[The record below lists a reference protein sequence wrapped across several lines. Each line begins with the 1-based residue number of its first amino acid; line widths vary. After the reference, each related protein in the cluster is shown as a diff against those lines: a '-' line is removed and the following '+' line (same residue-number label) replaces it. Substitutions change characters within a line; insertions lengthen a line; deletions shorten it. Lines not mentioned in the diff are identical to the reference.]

1 MKQLIVNADDF
12 GASPG
17 VNRGILHAHQH
28 GIVTSTTVMIN
39 LPDAAAGLEHALANA
54 PDLGIGLHLNVTAGA
69 PVSPPEQVASLLD
82 ADGQFVHI
90 DAWATRFA
98 QIDPDHLRRE
108 IQAQF
113 DRFASLA
120 GRPPDHLDAHHHA
133 TYLHPAGLQTM
144 IALAHAHGDL
154 PMRGIPVTASDE
166 EMVATL
172 RGIFPTFDVSLAHSL
187 IEQLNAVLIA
197 GPAPFW
203 PARLEM
209 GFFGPHATL
218 GDLLNIL
225 TALADPSL
233 TEIMCHP
240 GYIDDLPARSQ
251 YRDRRPDELGHLTHA
266 ATLECVR
273 AENIQLITFGDL
285 PRPG

>member
-17 VNRGILHAHQH
+17 VNRGILYAHQN

-39 LPDAAAGLEHALANA
+39 LPDAAAGLEQALADA
-54 PDLGIGLHLNVTAGA
+54 PDLGIGLHLNVTAGE
-69 PVSPPEQVASLLD
+69 PVSPPELVASLLD
-82 ADGQFVHI
+82 EDGQFIHI
-90 DAWATRFA
+90 DGWAARFA
-98 QIDPDHLRRE
+98 QINPDQLRRE
-108 IQAQF
+108 IHAQF
-113 DRFASLA
+113 ERFASLA

-154 PMRGIPVTASDE
+154 PMRGIPVSDSDE
-166 EMVATL
+166 QMVATL
-172 RGIFPTFDVSLAHSL
+172 RGVFPTFDDALAHSL
-187 IEQLNAVLIA
+187 VEQLGSVLSA
-197 GPAPFW
+197 GPLPFW

-225 TALADPSL
+225 TGLADPSL

-240 GYIDDLPARSQ
+240 GYSEDLPARSQ
-251 YRDRRPDELGHLTHA
+251 YRDRRPQELGHLTHA
-266 ATLECVR
+266 ATLECVK
-273 AENIQLITFGDL
+273 AEIIQLVTFGDL
-285 PRPG
+285 PRPA